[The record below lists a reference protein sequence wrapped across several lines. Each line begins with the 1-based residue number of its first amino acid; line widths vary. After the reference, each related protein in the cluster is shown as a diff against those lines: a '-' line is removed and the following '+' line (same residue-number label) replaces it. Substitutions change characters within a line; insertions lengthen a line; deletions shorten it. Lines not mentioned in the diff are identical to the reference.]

1 MLLSRASNTGFPG
14 HPIFLMPFR
23 DSSLINSGRIIL
35 PSFVPGMADPATFG
49 YLFNFTLELLLG
61 NCSEGARGKRDDGHI

>member
-1 MLLSRASNTGFPG
+1 MLLSTASNNGFPG

-35 PSFVPGMADPATFG
+35 PSFVPGMADPATLG
-49 YLFNFTLELLLG
+49 YLFDSTMELLLG
-61 NCSEGARGKRDDGHI
+61 NRNEGARGKRNDGHI